1 MSHVYCRAARDSNR
15 VAVPLTGVRRV
26 ETRGISAGRTALFV
40 GGTFLGVVAIV
51 GIACSTQDCLN
62 TGYGY

>member
-1 MSHVYCRAARDSNR
+1 VYCRAARDSNR

-40 GGTFLGVVAIV
+40 GGTFLGFVAV
-51 GIACSTQDCLN
+51 LSIACSSAENGCVP
-62 TGYGY
+62 Y